1 MKKGMNPLQARTIP
15 PLPDKPQKKKR
26 KATKLIWLLFV
37 LFIVLLGV
45 LFFRSPISK
54 ISQVRWIGEHFVTKA
69 DLTETSGLRPGEP
82 FFGTS
87 SKAVAERIQ
96 AKYPFVKSV
105 QVDKQ
110 FPGLVEVHVHEYAA
124 VAYELTADGMMQAC
138 LENGSV
144 VKLDEQL
151 KTVLEKPMLTQWDGQ
166 QEMKSKLSKELAN
179 IPKGLLA
186 DISEIRFFPSSSY
199 PDRIKLYTRSG
210 FEVVTSV
217 TFLHDKIAYL
227 SGVVETQEPGRIT
240 MLKAD
245 THIPYSRLPASEE
258 DVEPGSEVEDAADSG
273 TDSQEANDSGTEN
286 QMEPDAEKNSQDE

>member
-1 MKKGMNPLQARTIP
+1 MNPLQARTIP

-54 ISQVRWIGEHFVTKA
+54 ISQVRWIGEHFVTQA
-69 DLTETSGLRPGEP
+69 NLTETSGLRPGEP

-87 SKAVAERIQ
+87 SSTVAERIQ

-245 THIPYSRLPASEE
+245 SYIPYSSLPASEE
-258 DVEPGSEVEDAADSG
+258 DVELDSEGEDATGIGKDR
-273 TDSQEANDSGTEN
+273 DSQEANDIETERLT
-286 QMEPDAEKNSQDE
+286 ESDADKDSQDE